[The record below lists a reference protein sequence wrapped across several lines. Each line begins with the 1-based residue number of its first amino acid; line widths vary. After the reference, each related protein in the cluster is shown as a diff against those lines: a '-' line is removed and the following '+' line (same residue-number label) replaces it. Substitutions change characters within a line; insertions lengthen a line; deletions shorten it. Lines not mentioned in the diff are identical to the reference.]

1 MNCNGFEVQFLQDNI
16 SICKKLH
23 QQIWRFMTVPFKP
36 GLFYNVKSGTCRL
49 FLSFLRPF
57 LSHNQHL

>member
-1 MNCNGFEVQFLQDNI
+1 MKCNGFEMQFFQDNI

-36 GLFYNVKSGTCRL
+36 GIILQCKIGTKTCRL
-49 FLSFLRPF
+49 FPQTFSII
-57 LSHNQHL
+57 

>member
-1 MNCNGFEVQFLQDNI
+1 MNCNAFEVQFLQDNI

-36 GLFYNVKSGTCRL
+36 GIILQCKIGNM
-49 FLSFLRPF
+49 SFISFFPQT
-57 LSHNQHL
+57 SSII